1 MNSDSKPKIRLAD
14 VIILQLIIVIYTC
27 SGIAAKFASH
37 YNFLSLG
44 FIICYGIEI
53 VILGVYALFWQQ
65 AIKKFDLSVAYANR
79 GVAIFWSLVWSA
91 LIFSEKVTVKNIIG
105 VIIIFAG
112 AYIVN
117 TGRKKEI
124 SGGTA
129 ND

>member
-91 LIFSEKVTVKNIIG
+91 LIFSEKVTVKKYNRRYHY
-105 VIIIFAG
+105 FCRSL
-112 AYIVN
+112 Y
-117 TGRKKEI
+117 RKHWQKKR
-124 SGGTA
+124 
-129 ND
+129 NQRRHCQ